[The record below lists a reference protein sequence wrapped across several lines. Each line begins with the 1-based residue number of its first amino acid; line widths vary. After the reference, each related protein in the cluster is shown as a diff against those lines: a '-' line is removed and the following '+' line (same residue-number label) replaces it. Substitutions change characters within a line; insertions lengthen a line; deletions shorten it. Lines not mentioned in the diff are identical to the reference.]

1 MAPTECGGAQSPPPD
16 DGAAK
21 GDERVVDVARGI
33 SQRTLMR
40 RSQCGAAI
48 APDEA
53 PVVRCVLDDGAGLGP
68 AAIAESPR
76 DRYK

>member
-1 MAPTECGGAQSPPPD
+1 LAPTECGAQSPPPD

-21 GDERVVDVARGI
+21 GDEAVVDVARGI

-40 RSQCGAAI
+40 RSQCGSAGAA
-48 APDEA
+48 DQA
-53 PVVRCVLDDGAGLGP
+53 PVVRCVLNDGVGLGP
-68 AAIAESPR
+68 ANAESRR